1 MGAKRTRTS
10 HDAAVPTAGDA
21 EVAENWALVNT
32 PLGEEWSGRARY
44 AAAMFFYL
52 RGEMSADTLEV
63 YRICSR
69 LDAEDPLAIL
79 RDAYAAEP
87 FVHVGDAPP
96 ETKWATGSNA
106 AFLTARYDE
115 RTDMVVAIAAID
127 NLGKGAAGQ
136 MIQCANLMLGFDE
149 AAGLPVAGVYP

>member
-1 MGAKRTRTS
+1 MNRKRRRGGQEPAT
-10 HDAAVPTAGDA
+10 AAGSDA

-44 AAAMFFYL
+44 AAAMFFYR

-79 RDAYAAEP
+79 RGRGTGKNWLKRMGVEP
-87 FVHVGDAPP
+87 
-96 ETKWATGSNA
+96 
-106 AFLTARYDE
+106 
-115 RTDMVVAIAAID
+115 
-127 NLGKGAAGQ
+127 
-136 MIQCANLMLGFDE
+136 
-149 AAGLPVAGVYP
+149 